1 MDRGLAERVARPP
14 TRARTTGTGRGAAP
28 IVALTAALLT
38 FAYSRPPPAAGATP
52 TSAQDN
58 PHLVVYEGT
67 EGPGVGKHIVLI
79 AGDHE
84 YRSEEILPAM
94 GRILARNL
102 GFKASVFFTLDDEGF
117 IEPGSSNIAGLEA
130 LGTAD
135 LLILGLRFQ
144 DFPAEEMQHVVDYLD
159 RGGPVLGIRT
169 STHAFRIADGP
180 HVRYSWDYAG
190 DEYKNGF
197 GRQVLGETWA
207 GHYGTNHEQ
216 SSRVLPRED
225 QATHPILRGVRDMHV
240 QSGGYEAD
248 PMPGSVV
255 LAVGQVLNGMGADA
269 PPDPEKE
276 LLPVVWTR
284 TYEGASGHLGRVF
297 TTTHG
302 ASEDFL
308 NEGFRRMLVNA
319 ALWALRLEDSITAD
333 TDVAL
338 VGPYNPVTFSFGG
351 YRRGVRPADLAG
363 WDAPI
368 MSADRPT
375 GDGGSAGAPG
385 GQLRPPGGQPQ
396 APGSQPQPP
405 GNRPQ

>member
-1 MDRGLAERVARPP
+1 MLILRAKMPILPDGDVAVRRTNSSEKNDRVPMRFF
-14 TRARTTGTGRGAAP
+14 
-28 IVALTAALLT
+28 LTLLMLT
-38 FAYSRPPPAAGATP
+38 SVTVLSL
-52 TSAQDN
+52 SAQKVTLEFN

-67 EGPGVGKHIVLI
+67 EGPGADKHIVLI

-94 GRILARNL
+94 ARILAKNL
-102 GFKASVFFTLDDEGF
+102 GFKCSVFFTLDDEGF
-117 IEPGSSNIAGLEA
+117 IEPGSSNIAGLSA
-130 LGTAD
+130 LETAD

-159 RGGPVLGIRT
+159 RGGPILGIRT
-169 STHAFRIADGP
+169 STHAFRIAEGP
-180 HVRYSWDYAG
+180 FAKYSYDYPG

-216 SSRVLPRED
+216 SSRILIRED
-225 QATHPILRGVRDMHV
+225 EAMHPILRGVRDIHV

-248 PMPGSVV
+248 PLSGSVV
-255 LAVGQVLNGMGADA
+255 LGMGQVLNGMNADS

-276 LLPVVWTR
+276 LMPVAWAR
-284 TYEGASGHLGRVF
+284 TYEANDGKQGRVF

-308 NEGFRRMLVNA
+308 NAGFRRMLVNA
-319 ALWALRLEDSITAD
+319 ALWTSGLEEFINADS
-333 TDVAL
+333 DVSL
-338 VGPYNPVTFSFGG
+338 VGPYNPVVFSFDG

-363 WDAPI
+363 WDTPI
-368 MSADRPT
+368 MSETKATR
-375 GDGGSAGAPG
+375 DGPS
-385 GQLRPPGGQPQ
+385 PQ
-396 APGSQPQPP
+396 APRGQAP
-405 GNRPQ
+405 